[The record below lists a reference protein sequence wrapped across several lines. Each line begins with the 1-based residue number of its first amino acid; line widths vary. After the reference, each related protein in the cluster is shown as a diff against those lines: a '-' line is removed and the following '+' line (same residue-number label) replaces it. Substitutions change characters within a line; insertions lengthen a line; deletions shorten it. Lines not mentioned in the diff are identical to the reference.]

1 MKQGWIKSIR
11 QSKGLMF
18 LAVTDGSK
26 DFQVTIVLDKCLI
39 EGEPKVGS
47 SFQAEGKDS
56 ETPKG
61 LYEFLAD
68 KVTIIGKSDDDY
80 PIQPKAH
87 SDDFLRTIPDLRGR
101 AKKFQAIW
109 KVRHFLTQEIHDFF
123 DKHDF
128 YQYYTP
134 VITVADC
141 EGAGETFE
149 VKSEWLDEKLTVSG
163 QLHGEVGM
171 MSLGK
176 IYTFSPCFRAEKSA
190 TKKHLSEFW
199 MIEPEMA
206 FYDLDKT
213 ISFAEK
219 FVKNIILGVTTRSEY
234 AELIGKEPLFE
245 LSKVLQIDVKS
256 LRDLCFKKWKVITY
270 DEITKL
276 FDVKWGED
284 INSETEQKIVSHFG
298 VPTFITHYPK
308 DLKPFY
314 MKKDDSVAYCFDLI
328 FPEVGELIGGSQ
340 REHSYEIL
348 QKSMIDSG
356 LDMEK
361 MQWYLNTRKWG
372 SVPHS
377 GFGLGFERLL
387 MFITKA
393 SKIHDVIPFPISF

>member
-1 MKQGWIKSIR
+1 METLIKTSIKQGWIKSIR
-11 QSKGLMF
+11 QSKGLIF
-18 LAVTDGSK
+18 LAVTDGAK
-26 DFQVTIVLDKCLI
+26 DFQVTIIQDKCTI
-39 EGEPKVGS
+39 IGELKIGA
-47 SFQAEGKDS
+47 SFEAEGVDS
-56 ETPKG
+56 TTPRG
-61 LYEFLAD
+61 LFEFLSD
-68 KVTIIGKSDDDY
+68 SVTIIGASDDTY

-87 SDDFLRTIPDLRGR
+87 GDDFLRTIPDLRGR

-109 KVRHFLTQEIHDFF
+109 KVRHHLTQAIHRFF
-123 DKHDF
+123 DGEDF

-134 VITVADC
+134 IITQADC

-199 MIEPEMA
+199 MIEPEMS
-206 FYDLDKT
+206 FHDLDDT
-213 ISFAEK
+213 ISLAQRFVKRVMAGVVSKCKYEFEQLGITSVHLLELLAMDWKIVTYDEVAEK
-219 FVKNIILGVTTRSEY
+219 FK
-234 AELIGKEPLFE
+234 
-245 LSKVLQIDVKS
+245 
-256 LRDLCFKKWKVITY
+256 
-270 DEITKL
+270 
-276 FDVKWGED
+276 VKWGDD
-284 INSETEQKIVSHFG
+284 INSETEQKIVKHYG
-298 VPTFITHYPK
+298 CPTFITHYPK
-308 DLKPFY
+308 ELKPFY
-314 MKKDDSVAYCFDLI
+314 MKKDDRVAYCFDLI

-340 REHSYEIL
+340 REDSYDVLKE
-348 QKSMIDSG
+348 SMETSG

-377 GFGLGFERLL
+377 GMGLGFERLL

-393 SKIHDVIPFPISF
+393 SKIHDVIPFPVSF